1 MYVCM
6 YLCHKEY
13 TCARTHELA
22 HARTCPR
29 AHTLIHTHTHTQMKT
44 FMGIVGFSVVN
55 ASIHDAAGSMS
66 GKLSLL
72 PPHSLPFHCPS
83 LSCLSP
89 PCTHTPMHILPPPHT
104 HYTHTQ
110 GGHTTQIIGTFSW
123 APNESSVHTA
133 TNRLQERGGAIQ
145 EGKVHNSE
153 EERIKELEAPV
164 SRLDNDVKKSYEQK
178 ELHGEALA
186 VRCSL
191 DINAPEMCI
200 TNFLL
205 RYFQIIEQL

>member
-1 MYVCM
+1 MHMYVCM

-13 TCARTHELA
+13 TSARTHELA
-22 HARTCPR
+22 LARTCPR

-110 GGHTTQIIGTFSW
+110 GGHTTQIIGTFSSTKVLCTRQRIGYKRG
-123 APNESSVHTA
+123 AEQYRKERCTIRMKNASRSS
-133 TNRLQERGGAIQ
+133 RLQ
-145 EGKVHNSE
+145 
-153 EERIKELEAPV
+153 
-164 SRLDNDVKKSYEQK
+164 
-178 ELHGEALA
+178 
-186 VRCSL
+186 
-191 DINAPEMCI
+191 
-200 TNFLL
+200 
-205 RYFQIIEQL
+205 